1 MHCFKHRRDT
11 VCDICFNWKFAKKKF
26 KFFEEALAISQL
38 IKKWHL
44 TQDEVAIKLGKAQS
58 TIANKLRLLKFSD
71 EQKVKILTNNLTE
84 RHARALLKLNTKE
97 EVDDVIDVIVE
108 KKLNVNQ
115 TENLIE
121 RIFSKKDKK
130 KKNFIPIIKDIKIFY
145 NTINSAVKTMRKA
158 GVMANIQ
165 KTHEKGYINQ
175 NQMFHMKHYG
185 LF

>member
-1 MHCFKHRRDT
+1 M
-11 VCDICFNWKFAKKKF
+11 
-26 KFFEEALAISQL
+26 
-38 IKKWHL
+38 
-44 TQDEVAIKLGKAQS
+44 
-58 TIANKLRLLKFSD
+58 
-71 EQKVKILTNNLTE
+71 KILTNNLTE

-165 KTHEKGYINQ
+165 KTHEKGYIKYIVKIPN
-175 NQMFHMKHYG
+175 NSNK
-185 LF
+185 